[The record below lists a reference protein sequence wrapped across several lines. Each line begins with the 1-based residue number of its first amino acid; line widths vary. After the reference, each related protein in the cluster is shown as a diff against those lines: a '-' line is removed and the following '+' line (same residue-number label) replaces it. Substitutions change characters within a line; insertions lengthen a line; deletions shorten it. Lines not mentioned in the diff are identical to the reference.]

1 MNNMN
6 RDTVKRRQEL
16 EARYIAGDVLSD
28 QEAEE
33 LNVLQQNSP
42 FAIFK
47 NIETVDC
54 KRATEDINRMYFL
67 AEKLSGAGTLEDM
80 EMSEYKSLIH
90 KYEGYNSFPPE
101 IRALN
106 IMFGI

>member
-1 MNNMN
+1 M
-6 RDTVKRRQEL
+6 
-16 EARYIAGDVLSD
+16 SD

-33 LNVLQQNSP
+33 LNILQKNSP
-42 FAIFK
+42 FAIFR
-47 NIETVDC
+47 NIEMVDC
-54 KRATEDINRMYFL
+54 NGAKEDINRMYFL
-67 AEKLSGAGTLEDM
+67 AEKLSVAGTLENV
-80 EMSEYKSLIH
+80 EMSEYRNLIH